1 MSGLSEVEKVQIDE
15 ILNTQAD
22 LKTELSM
29 ETVEVIEL
37 LLGAIDDYEYEK
49 ESLEEKVNEL
59 EEYIYDNV
67 TDSHKDARDYYY
79 STRF

>member
-1 MSGLSEVEKVQIDE
+1 MSGLTDVEKAQIDE
-15 ILNTQAD
+15 VLNVQVD

-67 TDSHKDARDYYY
+67 TDPHKDAREHYY

>member
-1 MSGLSEVEKVQIDE
+1 MSGLSEVENVQIDE
-15 ILNTQAD
+15 ILNAQAD

-37 LLGAIDDYEYEK
+37 LLGAIDDYEFEK

-67 TDSHKDARDYYY
+67 TDPHKDAREHYY

>member
-1 MSGLSEVEKVQIDE
+1 
-15 ILNTQAD
+15 
-22 LKTELSM
+22 M

-37 LLGAIDDYEYEK
+37 LLGVIDDYEYEK

-59 EEYIYDNV
+59 EEYISDNV
-67 TDSHKDARDYYY
+67 TDPYKDARDYYY

>member
-1 MSGLSEVEKVQIDE
+1 MSGLSEVENVQIDE
-15 ILNTQAD
+15 ILNAQAD

-37 LLGAIDDYEYEK
+37 LLGVIDDYEYEK

-59 EEYIYDNV
+59 EEYISDNV
-67 TDSHKDARDYYY
+67 ADPYKDAREHYY

>member
-1 MSGLSEVEKVQIDE
+1 MSGLTDVEKAQIDE
-15 ILNTQAD
+15 VLNVQVD

-59 EEYIYDNV
+59 EEYIYDNA
-67 TDSHKDARDYYY
+67 TDPHKDAREHYY